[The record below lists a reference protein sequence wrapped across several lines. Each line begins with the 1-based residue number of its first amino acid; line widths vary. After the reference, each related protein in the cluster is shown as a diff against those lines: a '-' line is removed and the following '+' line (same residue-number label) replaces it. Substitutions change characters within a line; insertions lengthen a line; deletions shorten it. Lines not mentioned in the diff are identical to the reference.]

1 MKICPEDIQAV
12 ENMKNDQQWDALLQ
26 SMYRFGSSLQFGKLQ
41 ACYIDQGK
49 SLDTVV
55 IPGEETI
62 ALSVKKKCFHDQ
74 ILEIIEK

>member
-1 MKICPEDIQAV
+1 
-12 ENMKNDQQWDALLQ
+12 
-26 SMYRFGSSLQFGKLQ
+26 
-41 ACYIDQGK
+41 
-49 SLDTVV
+49 LDTVV